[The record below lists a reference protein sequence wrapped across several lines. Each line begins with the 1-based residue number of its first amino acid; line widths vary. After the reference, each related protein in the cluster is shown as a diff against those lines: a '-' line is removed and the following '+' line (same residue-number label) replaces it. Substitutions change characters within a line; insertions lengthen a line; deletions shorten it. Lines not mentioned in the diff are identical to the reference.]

1 MIGVED
7 GGEVVGRVKCLLV
20 MLLIFTNTQIM
31 QGSSECLLLP
41 HPSLGTAPPRS
52 FVIEKLNIN
61 SLNVIIWTF
70 VLLNW
75 MFYIGFYM
83 NSV

>member
-1 MIGVED
+1 MFACN
-7 GGEVVGRVKCLLV
+7 VVN
-20 MLLIFTNTQIM
+20 IHQHSDNA
-31 QGSSECLLLP
+31 GSSECLPLP